1 MLSRTC
7 ITLIFVLLILSCRG
21 TAKEV
26 ISIQN
31 EPQGFET
38 TAVAKINGTGIDG
51 FYGDCVTVSILNLDE
66 RVEYSIDGGRLW
78 TPYSVP
84 FEVCSS
90 TTVLYRGIR
99 SKGIGKPK
107 IVAINIDKNPPE
119 ILPIIEPP
127 PNPEGW
133 NNSEVTISFI
143 CRDRESG
150 IKECPSPVR
159 LSEEGNF
166 QSVKGSAK
174 DKVGN
179 EGFGEVKIN
188 IDRTPPRIYIT
199 GLVDGRSY
207 FLCDKP
213 SADFRA
219 EDNLSGVKD
228 AQAFTIPDDRAVGS
242 FRYIVRATD
251 RAGNLIEEVR
261 NYQIIYKFEG
271 FGAPVNYKKPFKQ
284 GSVIPVRFKLSDGCG
299 NRIIDALAK
308 FTIDLI
314 SRVVPEDPVVQIEDE
329 PLFGDRGDLFTYDY
343 VTGEYVY
350 NLSTESLF
358 SGIWKISVTLN
369 DGMTYSELI
378 GIK

>member
-1 MLSRTC
+1 MLSRAY
-7 ITLIFVLLILSCRG
+7 IAFIFALLILSCR
-21 TAKEV
+21 TAVKEANYT
-26 ISIQN
+26 Q

-38 TAVAKINGTGIDG
+38 TAVAKVNGSGIDG
-51 FYGDCVTVSILNLDE
+51 FYGDCVTVSISNLDD

-78 TPYSVP
+78 THYNVP
-84 FEVCSS
+84 FEICSS

-99 SKGIGKPK
+99 SKGISKPK

-119 ILPIIEPP
+119 VLAVIEPS

-143 CRDRESG
+143 CRDKESG
-150 IKECPSPVR
+150 IKDCPSPVR
-159 LSEEGNF
+159 LLEEGSS
-166 QSVKGSAK
+166 QVIKAVAR

-179 EGFGEVKIN
+179 EGSTEVKIN
-188 IDRTPPRIYIT
+188 IDRTPPLISIT
-199 GLVDGRSY
+199 GPVEGRSY

-213 SADFRA
+213 YPDFRV

-228 AQAFTIPDDRAVGS
+228 ARAFTIPDDSAVGS
-242 FRYIVRATD
+242 FKYIVRATD
-251 RAGNLIEEVR
+251 RAGNQIEEVR

-271 FGAPVNYKKPFKQ
+271 FGAPVSYRKPFRQ

-299 NRIIDALAK
+299 NRIIDAQAK

-314 SRVVPEDPVVQIEDE
+314 SRMMPEDPPVEIEDE
-329 PLFGDRGDLFTYDY
+329 PLFGDRGDLFSYDY
-343 VTGEYVY
+343 LTGEYVY

-358 SGIWKISVTLN
+358 SGIWKISVILN

-378 GIK
+378 SIK